1 MGLFDKFRKKV
12 RNISKETDTEELT
25 EPEPLE
31 INNERISMQTEL
43 EPIQIDNKAELTP
56 PKQETEWDE
65 WDEPLEESSEEP
77 WKKLSKKERKK
88 QRKELQLSL
97 IHI

>member
-31 INNERISMQTEL
+31 INNERIPMQTEL
-43 EPIQIDNKAELTP
+43 EPIQIENKAEISP
-56 PKQETEWDE
+56 PIQEMEWDE
-65 WDEPLEESSEEP
+65 WDEPLAESSEEP
-77 WKKLSKKERKK
+77 WKKTIQKRA
-88 QRKELQLSL
+88 
-97 IHI
+97 